1 MIRKNIL
8 SIVFFFAFVVVS
20 FAQLEEV
27 SISNL
32 TSLNSAKMDFAAVP
46 YGDGLMFTSTNGE
59 AVNGKIDKCNT
70 NDYFSKMFYASRD
83 DMMGAAEGSQPNTD
97 AMGGENSL
105 ANDPACG
112 FTQPMLIAGEL
123 AGKFHDGAPTFTP
136 DGNQMVFSRNY
147 PGSSNFMNACN
158 DGRNNLRLMM
168 ADRVG
173 EEWVN
178 VRELPLSDSEYNTS
192 HPAFSPDGQC
202 LYFSSDRPGGVG
214 GMDLYKVCRSGEG
227 WDAPM
232 NLGAPINTERN
243 ELFPYAAAD
252 GMLYYSTNGMAG
264 GQGGLD
270 IHSST
275 MENGSWSSPM
285 NIGAPFNSAGDDL
298 GFTVSADGESGYLTS
313 NRAGGQGGDDI
324 YCWKINKA
332 PVNLAVEDAATKER
346 LCNTL
351 VKVKEVGQTRDYTTS
366 NECLAL
372 PDITHRRCYTLEVD
386 EPGYE
391 YWSKEVCAM
400 DLATAN
406 PYIIPLVKKTY
417 PLCGNVIY
425 DDKSIVSNPSVTL
438 RNKVTGETMEVTADK
453 DGKFCTEVTCLDD
466 YEVMASK
473 NDKSA
478 NKEVLSA
485 DISCDGGENT
495 VTLILPKPPPPP
507 IPACACQGN
516 PIEAFNLPLAI
527 PVSMKP
533 IRRLGSRPE
542 FGNSHDM
549 TAGEFYNK
557 LKTRYASSTVDA
569 KFLDEVFRGMG
580 YSGFNDPLVSEYI
593 FSETV
598 LSPGISGNMGYT
610 KRHRV
615 KYVRLNTTGKD
626 LEAFRVN
633 ANGKAL
639 NSCHVHFMKT
649 CGNFFFFCSN

>member
-8 SIVFFFAFVVVS
+8 SIVFFFAFVVVGFS
-20 FAQLEEV
+20 QTEEV
-27 SISNL
+27 SVYNL
-32 TSLNSAKMDFAAVP
+32 KSINSPKMDFAAIP
-46 YGDGLMFTSTNGE
+46 YGDGLMYTSTNGE
-59 AVNGKIDKCNT
+59 QFGGRVDKCNT
-70 NDYFSKMFYASRD
+70 NDYFSKLYYSKRD
-83 DMMGAAEGSQPNTD
+83 DNMVGTTDGGQPSD
-97 AMGGENSL
+97 GMGGVNSL

-112 FTQPMLIAGEL
+112 FTAPTLIGGEL
-123 AGKFHDGAPTFTP
+123 AGKFHDGTPTFSP

-147 PGSSNFMNACN
+147 PGKSNFMNACN
-158 DGRNNLRLMM
+158 DGRNNLRLMS

-173 EEWVN
+173 DEWVN
-178 VRELPLSDSEYNTS
+178 VQELPLSNAEYNTA
-192 HPAFSPDGQC
+192 HPSFSPDGQC

-227 WDAPM
+227 WGTPM
-232 NLGAPINTERN
+232 NLGAPINTSAN
-243 ELFPYAAAD
+243 DLFPYVARD
-252 GMLYYSTNGMAG
+252 GSLYYSSNGLAG

-270 IHSST
+270 VYTTKESNGT
-275 MENGSWSSPM
+275 WTTPENL
-285 NIGAPFNSAGDDL
+285 GAPINSAGDDL
-298 GFTVSADGESGYLTS
+298 GFILSADGESGYLTS
-313 NRAGGQGGDDI
+313 NRAGGEGGDDI
-324 YCWKINKA
+324 YCWRINKA
-332 PVNLAVEDAATKER
+332 PVNLAIEDAATKER

-366 NECLAL
+366 NDCLAL

-400 DLATAN
+400 DLATSN

-425 DDKSIVSNPSVTL
+425 EDQSIVTNPTVTL
-438 RNKVTGETMEVTADK
+438 RNKVTGEEMNVTADK

-466 YEVMASK
+466 YEVLASK
-473 NDKSA
+473 NDKSS
-478 NKEVLSA
+478 NKDVMSA
-485 DISCDGGENT
+485 DISCDGGDNT
-495 VTLILPKPPPPP
+495 VTLVLPKPPPPP
-507 IPACACQGN
+507 VPACACQGN
-516 PIEAFNLPLAI
+516 PIESFNLPLAI
-527 PVSMKP
+527 PVSLKP
-533 IRRLGSRPE
+533 INRLGSRPQ
-542 FGNSHDM
+542 FGNSHGLS
-549 TAGEFYNK
+549 ASEFYNK
-557 LKTRYASSTVDA
+557 LKTRHASSTADA
-569 KFLDEVFRGMG
+569 KFLDEVFQGMG

-610 KRHRV
+610 KRHRI

-626 LEAFRVN
+626 LEAFRIN

-649 CGNFFFFCSN
+649 CGNFFFFCAS